1 MGESTRKDRICELK
15 ALRAELMAAKEKM
28 DSGESDGE
36 ASNASITSVR
46 SAYIESMEEQQSS
59 SMSRDSAREE
69 LYSQYSDE
77 QQEDNKEKQGK
88 TLVRTLGRR

>member
-1 MGESTRKDRICELK
+1 MEERTREDRIRELK

-36 ASNASITSVR
+36 ASNASIASIRKDYT
-46 SAYIESMEEQQSS
+46 ESMEDQYSS
-59 SMSRDSAREE
+59 AMSQDSAREE
-69 LYSQYSDE
+69 LYSQYNDE
-77 QQEDNKEKQGK
+77 QQEDSKEEQGK